1 MCSPSYYRSLND
13 SLISEWSVWIITYR
27 ITKQMGISRRIREII
42 SPVILVHP
50 RSFKKNSDRI
60 SGCQRFPIFIDY
72 HHRVVLRQTPSCPLS
87 NGLHMW
93 ARLLPYLPAKW
104 QIPTPY
110 YSCNVEV
117 DRLTI
122 HQNRYNSYAQPSANH
137 YAKNP
142 DQPHVHIEKPTE
154 LFCAKAT
161 SPP

>member
-27 ITKQMGISRRIREII
+27 TTKQMGISRYTCA
-42 SPVILVHP
+42 STKLQ
-50 RSFKKNSDRI
+50 KNSGRI

-87 NGLHMW
+87 NGLHVW

>member
-1 MCSPSYYRSLND
+1 MVRLFYHLSHNKTIGYLPYNK
-13 SLISEWSVWIITYR
+13 INN
-27 ITKQMGISRRIREII
+27 ISRYTCA
-42 SPVILVHP
+42 STKLQ
-50 RSFKKNSDRI
+50 KNSDRI

-72 HHRVVLRQTPSCPLS
+72 HHRVVLRQTPSSPLS
-87 NGLHMW
+87 NGLHVW

-117 DRLTI
+117 DRPTI

-142 DQPHVHIEKPTE
+142 DRPHVHIEKPTE

>member
-1 MCSPSYYRSLND
+1 
-13 SLISEWSVWIITYR
+13 
-27 ITKQMGISRRIREII
+27 MGISRRIREII

-50 RSFKKNSDRI
+50 RSFKK
-60 SGCQRFPIFIDY
+60 QRPYLRLSTVPIFIDY
-72 HHRVVLRQTPSCPLS
+72 HHRVVLRQTPSSPLS
-87 NGLHMW
+87 NGLHVW

-117 DRLTI
+117 DRPTI

-142 DQPHVHIEKPTE
+142 DRPHVHIEKPTE